1 MDLNKISSLI
11 KKKRKSLG
19 MTQTE
24 LANKLFVT
32 EKAVSRWETGRGTP
46 DISLLIPLSKELN
59 IDVSELLN
67 GEENNIE
74 KVIEYNEK
82 AKKYKYNFQFKL
94 IILFYILSILTFLFY
109 LKFEYNPNIEINY
122 FIRLSIIVIASLFI
136 FIGNK
141 IYSNNYVEKIE
152 DKNKIK
158 KLSQTIIFI
167 YYIILIFNM
176 VFFARYNVV
185 NNYNLIPFKSIS
197 NILKNGNT
205 YSIIINIFG
214 NLFVFMPLE
223 YFLIELF
230 KIRKI
235 SLNFI
240 ISFLIILLIELF
252 QFVFKVGVLDIDDLI
267 LCTLGMMI
275 LRFSD
280 SSLISLIFC
289 SIAIGISI
297 KEQLIIMLISFLPF
311 LIFLLITI
319 FSYYHKE
326 KYKIVIRVIT
336 IILSILLIGYY
347 FIATFL
353 CIILQSLNPVINPN
367 YYNYYIQTS
376 NLKEKFPNKIPNNAE
391 NIKFIYSIGIFQGGT
406 IYSLY
411 YIDNKMTDEIFMK
424 KYKNKAMWIGH
435 IDEYTDKKGLLSGVF
450 NNTPAHD
457 KNTNDYTIYLMDGDF
472 DNSGYCNHGNYII
485 AAFNEKTHEVIFS
498 SEQW

>member
-1 MDLNKISSLI
+1 
-11 KKKRKSLG
+11 

-32 EKAVSRWETGRGTP
+32 EKAVSRWETVRGTP

-82 AKKYKYNFQFKL
+82 SKKYKYNFQFKL

-275 LRFSD
+275 FYV
-280 SSLISLIFC
+280 C
-289 SIAIGISI
+289 
-297 KEQLIIMLISFLPF
+297 
-311 LIFLLITI
+311 
-319 FSYYHKE
+319 YYLKNKE
-326 KYKIVIRVIT
+326 K
-336 IILSILLIGYY
+336 
-347 FIATFL
+347 
-353 CIILQSLNPVINPN
+353 
-367 YYNYYIQTS
+367 
-376 NLKEKFPNKIPNNAE
+376 NNE
-391 NIKFIYSIGIFQGGT
+391 NQ
-406 IYSLY
+406 
-411 YIDNKMTDEIFMK
+411 
-424 KYKNKAMWIGH
+424 
-435 IDEYTDKKGLLSGVF
+435 
-450 NNTPAHD
+450 
-457 KNTNDYTIYLMDGDF
+457 
-472 DNSGYCNHGNYII
+472 
-485 AAFNEKTHEVIFS
+485 
-498 SEQW
+498 

>member
-1 MDLNKISSLI
+1 
-11 KKKRKSLG
+11 

-82 AKKYKYNFQFKL
+82 SKKYKYNFQFKL

-252 QFVFKVGVLDIDDLI
+252 QFIFKVGVLDIDDLI
-267 LCTLGMMI
+267 LCTFGMMI
-275 LRFSD
+275 FYV
-280 SSLISLIFC
+280 C
-289 SIAIGISI
+289 
-297 KEQLIIMLISFLPF
+297 
-311 LIFLLITI
+311 
-319 FSYYHKE
+319 YY
-326 KYKIVIRVIT
+326 
-336 IILSILLIGYY
+336 L
-347 FIATFL
+347 
-353 CIILQSLNPVINPN
+353 
-367 YYNYYIQTS
+367 
-376 NLKEKFPNKIPNNAE
+376 
-391 NIKFIYSIGIFQGGT
+391 
-406 IYSLY
+406 
-411 YIDNKMTDEIFMK
+411 
-424 KYKNKAMWIGH
+424 KNKEI
-435 IDEYTDKKGLLSGVF
+435 
-450 NNTPAHD
+450 N
-457 KNTNDYTIYLMDGDF
+457 
-472 DNSGYCNHGNYII
+472 
-485 AAFNEKTHEVIFS
+485 NEK
-498 SEQW
+498 